1 MNRVHGFDK
10 QRCPIGTL
18 RLHGIGPRVAARRSR
33 GLRATRSDLGL
44 PFTWEKYGETSKMLE
59 WHIMAQILI
68 HIYLQQKVDVC

>member
-44 PFTWEKYGETSKMLE
+44 PFPWEKRPKMFE
-59 WHIMAQILI
+59 WPSEWPIMAQIV
-68 HIYLQQKVDVC
+68 LQYIITAYS